1 MVSSLIKDLIGGI
14 GGAILAFCLLPQLW
28 KMYRTRSAEDLSMP
42 FIVLYTV
49 GEEITSSLT
58 FRICFNCNDMFM
70 LDTPAGADR
79 QPLFY

>member
-49 GEEITSSLT
+49 GEEN
-58 FRICFNCNDMFM
+58 IC
-70 LDTPAGADR
+70 P
-79 QPLFY
+79 